1 MTPGTSLILSNL
13 SLRCPALSWGRR
25 CRPSGETAGASLLP
39 HSLLRSPRMG
49 RTVGHLAARSPQAH
63 PSGDTP
69 SWPLPERSPDCSH
82 PFDGE
87 CFVLELW
94 GFLGSVF
101 LKGNIRKKKPDQGL
115 KSPRIWVLRAAL
127 QQPSGGPQPAA
138 GPPGLAPGRALSVEI
153 PSHAHPL
160 IAFQPSDFP
169 DSPRLPFLSRAPTA
183 PL

>member
-1 MTPGTSLILSNL
+1 MS
-13 SLRCPALSWGRR
+13 GRMR

-39 HSLLRSPRMG
+39 HSLLRSPRT
-49 RTVGHLAARSPQAH
+49 RRKVGHLTAGSPQAH

-69 SWPLPERSPDCSH
+69 SWPLPETSPDCSH

-87 CFVLELW
+87 RFVLELW

-101 LKGNIRKKKPDQGL
+101 LKGKIRKKKPDQGL
-115 KSPRIWVLRAAL
+115 KSPRIWVLWAAL
-127 QQPSGGPQPAA
+127 QQPSGGPRPAA
-138 GPPGLAPGRALSVEI
+138 GPPGLALGRSLSVEI

-169 DSPRLPFLSRAPTA
+169 DSPRLPRLESAHCPSPVWA
-183 PL
+183 